1 MQSADPNRELEA
13 LIRLIDEPDEMVYR
27 KIRERILTYGTRA
40 VPLLQTIWD
49 NNFDAQI
56 QHRVESLITH
66 LRKEGLY
73 QELSNWYTLG
83 GMNLLLGYILVSRA
97 EHPALDDEKIKSF
110 IDKIRQDIWL
120 ELNNNL
126 TALEKVKVVNK
137 ILFDIYRFD
146 GNRTHFHSPSNFLID
161 QLIETRKGSPISLS
175 ILYIVLAQSLGLPV
189 YGVNLPEHFV
199 LAWVDE
205 QADGEFSNE
214 EDEGV
219 MFYINAFSKGAVFS
233 KREVDQFLAQIKIT
247 PKKSFYQ
254 PCSNI
259 DIIVRLLR
267 NLIFSYKKMGENEK
281 AAELERLQSIFIVS

>member
-1 MQSADPNRELEA
+1 MQSVDPTRELEA
-13 LIRLIDEPDEMVYR
+13 LIRLIDEPDEAVFLN
-27 KIRERILTYGTRA
+27 IREKILGYGSRA
-40 VPLLQTIWD
+40 IPLLQKMWD
-49 NNFDAQI
+49 NNFNPQI
-56 QHRVESLITH
+56 QHRIESLMAQ
-66 LRKEGLY
+66 LRRESLY

-83 GMNLLLGYILVSRA
+83 GMNLLLGYILVSRS
-97 EHPALDDEKIKSF
+97 EHPNLDEEKIRSF
-110 IDKIRQDIWL
+110 IDKIKQDIWL

-126 TALEKVKVVNK
+126 TALEKVRIINK
-137 ILFDIYRFD
+137 IIFDIYRFD

-175 ILYIVLAQSLGLPV
+175 ILYIVLAQSLGMPI

-199 LAWVDE
+199 LAWADE

-214 EDEGV
+214 DDEGV

-233 KREVDQFLAQIKIT
+233 KREVDQFLAQVKI
-247 PKKSFYQ
+247 PPQKAFYQ

-259 DIIVRLLR
+259 DIILRLLR

-281 AAELERLQSIFIVS
+281 AAELERLQSIFIV

>member
-1 MQSADPNRELEA
+1 MDPTRELEA
-13 LIRLIDEPDEMVYR
+13 LIRLIDEPDEEVFR
-27 KIRERILTYGTRA
+27 KIREKILGYSSSA
-40 VPLLQTIWD
+40 IPLLQKIWD
-49 NNFDAQI
+49 NNFNPQI
-56 QHRVESLITH
+56 QSRIESLMAQ
-66 LRKEGLY
+66 LRRESLY

-83 GMNLLLGYILVSRA
+83 GMNLLLGYILVSRS
-97 EHPALDDEKIKSF
+97 EHPNLDEEKIRNF
-110 IDKIRQDIWL
+110 IDKIKQDIWL

-126 TALEKVKVVNK
+126 TALEKVRIINK
-137 ILFDIYRFD
+137 IIYDIYRFD
-146 GNRTHFHSPSNFLID
+146 GNRTHFHSPSNFLVD

-175 ILYIVLAQSLGLPV
+175 ILYIVLAQSLGMPV

-214 EDEGV
+214 DDEGV

-233 KREVDQFLAQIKIT
+233 KREVDQFLIQVKIA
-247 PKKSFYQ
+247 PQKAFYQ

-281 AAELERLQSIFIVS
+281 AAELEKLQSIFIV